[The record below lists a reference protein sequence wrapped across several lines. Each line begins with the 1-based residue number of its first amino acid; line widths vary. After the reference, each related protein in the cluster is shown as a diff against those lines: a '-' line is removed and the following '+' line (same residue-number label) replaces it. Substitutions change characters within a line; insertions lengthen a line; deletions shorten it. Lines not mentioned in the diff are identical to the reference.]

1 MTSLQI
7 PLRRTLLS
15 NQQIQLHQ
23 IHIVQVCFGLLFY
36 ETSIICSIFFSLF
49 SPPAYPTVTA
59 YAVLSLS
66 NPIPSM
72 NSVIFFSTSLRNSS
86 GASSSWRYNSP
97 LILTLLTISNLL
109 NRITS
114 VNLILYWMSSF
125 TELCT
130 YSSALQF
137 AEIIPVTIF
146 TCHWLSPTFLF
157 VLSNFGTIFLIM
169 MKGMIV

>member
-15 NQQIQLHQ
+15 NRQIRLHQ
-23 IHIVQVCFGLLFY
+23 IHIVQACSSLLFY
-36 ETSIICSIFFSLF
+36 EASILCLIFFSLF
-49 SPPAYPTVTA
+49 SPPACPTVTA

-72 NSVIFFSTSLRNSS
+72 NSVISCSTSLRNSS

-109 NRITS
+109 NLTTS
-114 VNLILYWMSSF
+114 VNLILCWMSSF
-125 TELCT
+125 TEFCT
-130 YSSALQF
+130 YSSAL
-137 AEIIPVTIF
+137 
-146 TCHWLSPTFLF
+146 
-157 VLSNFGTIFLIM
+157 
-169 MKGMIV
+169 